1 MVLLTQFALG
11 KSLARGLLNA
21 RQRHGNPMLSTLAD
35 KRHARSGL
43 MIALRRRSSQT
54 EEALMMEVSSR
65 PQLDGHNEAKSART
79 SRLSALLLSDS
90 YTVRTRSIRS
100 SKTPRGPRSRD

>member
-43 MIALRRRSSQT
+43 MIALRRRSSKT

-65 PQLDGHNEAKSART
+65 PH
-79 SRLSALLLSDS
+79 
-90 YTVRTRSIRS
+90 S
-100 SKTPRGPRSRD
+100 SQHFDPKATTGGAVSGF